1 MITFLKTLLIILL
14 VYLGVKF
21 LFKLFK
27 PYIMRFL
34 LKKAGKQFERS
45 FGANP
50 FPQNDPPPKEGSVS
64 IDKMPPEKRKAT
76 STVGEYVDYE
86 EID

>member
-1 MITFLKTLLIILL
+1 M
-14 VYLGVKF
+14 
-21 LFKLFK
+21 
-27 PYIMRFL
+27 
-34 LKKAGKQFERS
+34 KKAGAQFERS

-50 FPQNDPPPKEGSVS
+50 FQEAEPSKKEGSVT
-64 IDKMPPEKRKAT
+64 IDKMPPKKNKPT